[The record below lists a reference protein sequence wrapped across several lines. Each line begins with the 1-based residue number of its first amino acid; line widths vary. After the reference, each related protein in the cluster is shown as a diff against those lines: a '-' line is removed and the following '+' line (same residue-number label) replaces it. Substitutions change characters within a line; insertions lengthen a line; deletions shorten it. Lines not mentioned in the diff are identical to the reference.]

1 MYTSK
6 PSEKKPSALSKSSYS
21 ATGSSNASYL
31 FVNEHRKTA
40 EHVKLAP
47 RQVEV
52 RAQRQLKSFEQSLEL
67 ERQKIKEKVLV
78 ARENATLVGHRNL
91 LNERLPKEVKSRSL
105 NAQSQSPQMV
115 SMKI

>member
-40 EHVKLAP
+40 
-47 RQVEV
+47 EV